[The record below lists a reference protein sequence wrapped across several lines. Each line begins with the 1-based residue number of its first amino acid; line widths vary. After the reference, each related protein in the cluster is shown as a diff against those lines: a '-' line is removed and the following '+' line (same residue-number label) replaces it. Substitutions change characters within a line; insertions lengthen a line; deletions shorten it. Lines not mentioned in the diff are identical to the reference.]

1 MSASKITVKYAFI
14 LGVIALVC
22 TAISTAVYW
31 LTKGRIESVAAAQQR
46 ESLLEV
52 LPQSYFDNDLLATCK
67 LLHLPDAP
75 YLNKIYLQKKQK
87 NLTAYAIQSNG
98 ARWLFRQH

>member
-31 LTKGRIESVAAAQQR
+31 LTKSRIESVAAAQQR

-52 LPQSYFDNDLLATCK
+52 LPQSYFDNDLLATC
-67 LLHLPDAP
+67 LCNTRHC
-75 YLNKIYLQKKQK
+75 
-87 NLTAYAIQSNG
+87 T
-98 ARWLFRQH
+98 